1 MFFIFLAFTPTAMHA
16 SELYLYTEWN
26 LNMQSLKIVSV
37 KQNETKVI
45 EAEIT
50 VKMVMTYKCVT
61 LLPNICKAEVFG
73 CILFLIFAI

>member
-50 VKMVMTYKCVT
+50 VKMVMTYKSVT
-61 LLPNICKAEVFG
+61 LSPNICKAEVFG

>member
-1 MFFIFLAFTPTAMHA
+1 
-16 SELYLYTEWN
+16 
-26 LNMQSLKIVSV
+26 MQSLKIVSV
-37 KQNETKVI
+37 EQNETKVI

-61 LLPNICKAEVFG
+61 LSPNICKAEVFG